1 MSGLVIPSVSR
12 AQNASS
18 KSTHLHQPYVRKLRG
33 GFTFTEGPVCDQRGD
48 LYFSDVGEERIYC
61 LSKDSLRV
69 VRNSSNLAN
78 GLAFDQQGRMIVCER
93 GRLTRTE
100 HDGRIAI
107 LAESFD
113 GKGLHWPNDVV
124 VRSDGSIFFTDLKQK
139 KEWTNPAK
147 TNFNAVYVLSNN
159 NKLTLFSTE
168 CQAPNGI
175 AFSPKENLLYVA
187 DTDRRNLRMWQ
198 VNGDG
203 IRTGRVFA
211 ETSAAGAP
219 DGIKTDRDG
228 NVWVCEEEGVIVFS
242 PSGDQILTIKVPE
255 QPSNCAFA
263 KDGSLLFVTARTS
276 IYGVEFGRPL

>member
-1 MSGLVIPSVSR
+1 MCGLVLPSVSR
-12 AQNASS
+12 AQNASPKS
-18 KSTHLHQPYVRKLRG
+18 KRLHQPLVRKVRG
-33 GFTFTEGPVCDQRGD
+33 GFTFTEGPVCDRRGD

-61 LSKDSLRV
+61 LSKDSLHV

-100 HDGRIAI
+100 RDGRLTI

-139 KEWTNPAK
+139 KEWANPAK
-147 TNFNAVYVLSNN
+147 TNFNAVYLLSPDS
-159 NKLTLFSTE
+159 KLTLFSTE
-168 CQAPNGI
+168 CEAPNGI
-175 AFSPKENLLYVA
+175 ALSPKEDLLYVV
-187 DTDRRNLRMWQ
+187 DTDRRN
-198 VNGDG
+198 
-203 IRTGRVFA
+203 IRTYDVDGGGTRRGRIFA
-211 ETSAAGAP
+211 GTSTAGAP

-228 NVWVCEEEGVIVFS
+228 NVWVCEQEGVILFG
-242 PSGDQILTIKVPE
+242 PAGDRVLTIKISE

-263 KDGSLLFVTARTS
+263 NDQSVLFVTARTS
-276 IYGVEFGRPL
+276 IYELDFGSPL